1 MSRPRLKSHARP
13 LLRAPGTVQLGLA
26 PPAGAV
32 LEGLTEAEVR
42 WLERLDGTTG
52 HALLYAE
59 ASAAGIPPQRVEA
72 LLDTLRDLDLLVE
85 QPTDRACLS
94 TLGAARWAA
103 LGPDADTLA
112 AVHPGV
118 GDGWGALAD
127 RQGQHVLVGGDGT
140 LARSLALLLRRA
152 GIGRV
157 ETGAAALDA
166 LELGLRAA
174 GRPVTEGRSCATG
187 RSGAVVSGS
196 DRPDLVVLLGSGAL
210 DPGAGAPWLRHG
222 IPHLPVVAQGHRVL
236 VGPLVAGPGGPCL
249 QCCDLDRSDRDPQWP
264 RLLAQLTPPQ
274 PVGRPRPVE
283 AATGVTATAAGLAAL
298 LVHSHLDAGAVPR
311 GVSLELSLPWPTVVH
326 RRWSAHPRCGCG
338 AVQAHRDG
346 VEASTPGA
354 G

>member
-32 LEGLTEAEVR
+32 LDGLSEAEVR

-52 HALLYAE
+52 HTLLYAE
-59 ASAAGIPPQRVEA
+59 ASAAGIPPQRVET
-72 LLDTLRDLDLLVE
+72 LLETLRGLDLLVE

-94 TLGAARWAA
+94 SLGAARWAT
-103 LGPDADTLA
+103 LGPDADMLA
-112 AVHPGV
+112 AVHPGI

-127 RQGQHVLVGGDGT
+127 RQGQHVLVGGDGS

-166 LELGLRAA
+166 LELDLRAA
-174 GRPVTEGRSCATG
+174 ARTG
-187 RSGAVVSGS
+187 APRRGP
-196 DRPDLVVLLGSGAL
+196 DRPDLVVLLGAGAL

-236 VGPLVAGPGGPCL
+236 VGPLVAGAGGPCL

-264 RLLAQLTPPQ
+264 QLLAQLTPPQ
-274 PVGRPRPVE
+274 PVGRSRPVE

-298 LVHSHLDAGAVPR
+298 VVHSHLDAGAVPR

-326 RRWSAHPRCGCG
+326 RRWSPHARCGCG
-338 AVQAHRDG
+338 AAQAHRDG
-346 VEASTPGA
+346 AAASTPGL

>member
-1 MSRPRLKSHARP
+1 MSRPRLKSHARL

-32 LEGLTEAEVR
+32 LEGLTDAEVR

-52 HALLYAE
+52 RTLLYAE

-94 TLGAARWAA
+94 SLGAARWAA
-103 LGPDADTLA
+103 LGPDADMLA

-118 GDGWGALAD
+118 GDGWAALAD
-127 RQGQHVLVGGDGT
+127 RQGQHVLVGGDGS

-166 LELGLRAA
+166 LELDLRAA
-174 GRPVTEGRSCATG
+174 A
-187 RSGAVVSGS
+187 RSGAARHRA
-196 DRPDLVVLLGSGAL
+196 DRPDLVVLLGVGAL

-274 PVGRPRPVE
+274 PVGRARPVE

-298 LVHSHLDAGAVPR
+298 VVHSHLDAGAVPR

-338 AVQAHRDG
+338 AAQAHRDG
-346 VEASTPGA
+346 AEASTPGF

>member
-127 RQGQHVLVGGDGT
+127 R
-140 LARSLALLLRRA
+140 
-152 GIGRV
+152 
-157 ETGAAALDA
+157 
-166 LELGLRAA
+166 
-174 GRPVTEGRSCATG
+174 
-187 RSGAVVSGS
+187 
-196 DRPDLVVLLGSGAL
+196 
-210 DPGAGAPWLRHG
+210 
-222 IPHLPVVAQGHRVL
+222 
-236 VGPLVAGPGGPCL
+236 
-249 QCCDLDRSDRDPQWP
+249 
-264 RLLAQLTPPQ
+264 
-274 PVGRPRPVE
+274 
-283 AATGVTATAAGLAAL
+283 
-298 LVHSHLDAGAVPR
+298 
-311 GVSLELSLPWPTVVH
+311 
-326 RRWSAHPRCGCG
+326 
-338 AVQAHRDG
+338 
-346 VEASTPGA
+346 
-354 G
+354 